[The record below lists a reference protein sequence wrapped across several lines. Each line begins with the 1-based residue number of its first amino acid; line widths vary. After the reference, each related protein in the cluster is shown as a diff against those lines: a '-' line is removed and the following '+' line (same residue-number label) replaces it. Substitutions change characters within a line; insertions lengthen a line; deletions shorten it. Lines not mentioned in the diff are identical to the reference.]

1 MVATTDHDDTHGWLI
16 MCYTNNGS
24 PFIGTEH
31 SGLELTGSLERK
43 ARAAVKARF
52 HGYPNFVI
60 RSDKD
65 SLIHL

>member
-1 MVATTDHDDTHGWLI
+1 MVATTDHDDAHGCLI

-43 ARAAVKARF
+43 ARAAVRKLPL
-52 HGYPNFVI
+52 GTP
-60 RSDKD
+60 
-65 SLIHL
+65 